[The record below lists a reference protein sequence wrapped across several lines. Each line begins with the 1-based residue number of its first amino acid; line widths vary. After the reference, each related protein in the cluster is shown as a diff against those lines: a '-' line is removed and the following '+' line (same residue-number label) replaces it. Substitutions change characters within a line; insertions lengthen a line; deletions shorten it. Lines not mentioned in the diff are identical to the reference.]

1 MGKKDKTRGADGDH
15 KREITK
21 PPAPVSEDQWRKRV
35 AEALVFKLRKIP
47 SNSDLD
53 IAVNESLR
61 IRTDFSRQLAQT
73 KTGFRPSEKR
83 EALKSRIAAL
93 DRAAKTIRE
102 EFLAPDFPPV
112 IMPGHSGPHDQPDK
126 LSIDARIAW
135 DDRLHGQSGQL
146 KNYVKALFQAFGELP
161 AYDDLAVQIR
171 QTLKIMEALKARYDF
186 IGATKGSDILG
197 VDFWMSSD
205 QFKRI
210 FVNDLMNVFCN
221 LRGEQ
226 IDEVPIGNAK
236 STFDGDG
243 ASPTNP
249 NPLLNF
255 MNVVVTPT
263 KELNFPP
270 AHWVRPGTL
279 RGIAREIRRGNW
291 WR

>member
-1 MGKKDKTRGADGDH
+1 MGGKVKTRRAAGDH

-73 KTGFRPSEKR
+73 KIGSRPSEKR
-83 EALKSRIAAL
+83 KILTARIAAL
-93 DRAAKTIRE
+93 DRAANTIRE
-102 EFLAPDFPPV
+102 ELLAPDFPPV

-197 VDFWMSSD
+197 VDFWMSFD
-205 QFKRI
+205 RLKRI
-210 FVNDLMNVFCN
+210 FVNGLMNIFCN

-226 IDEVPIGNAK
+226 ISEVPIGNAK
-236 STFDGDG
+236 STFDADDG
-243 ASPTNP
+243 SPINP
-249 NPLLNF
+249 NPLSNF
-255 MNVVVTPT
+255 LNVVVTPI
-263 KELNFPP
+263 KELNFQP
-270 AHWVRPGTL
+270 ADWIPPGTL
-279 RGIAREIRRGNW
+279 REIALEVRKGDW

>member
-1 MGKKDKTRGADGDH
+1 MGGKVKTRRAAGDH

-73 KTGFRPSEKR
+73 KSGFRPSEKR
-83 EALKSRIAAL
+83 KILTARITSL

-102 EFLAPDFPPV
+102 ELLAPDFPPA
-112 IMPGHSGPHDQPDK
+112 IMPGDTRPRDQPDK

-146 KNYVKALFQAFGELP
+146 KNHMKALFQAFGEVP
-161 AYDDLAVQIR
+161 EYADMAVPIR
-171 QTLKIMEALKARYDF
+171 QTLKIMDALKTRYDF
-186 IGATKGSDILG
+186 ICSAKNSDPIG

-236 STFDGDG
+236 STLDGDDG
-243 ASPTNP
+243 SPTNP

-255 MNVVVTPT
+255 MNLVVTPI